1 MVVPVINVMRTGFRG
16 YTATNWKWKKGCM
29 EMSANKCPY
38 CGAVGEFESFDLIID
53 REDGKV
59 YEYCAC
65 YICDKQFTFV
75 YELKED

>member
-1 MVVPVINVMRTGFRG
+1 MVALVINVTQTGFRE
-16 YTATNWKWKKGCM
+16 YTAINWKWKKGCM

>member
-1 MVVPVINVMRTGFRG
+1 MKT
-16 YTATNWKWKKGCM
+16 
-29 EMSANKCPY
+29 NKCPF

-53 REDGKV
+53 HEDGKV

-75 YELKED
+75 YAAEGGE